1 MVAIDHVVIIV
12 FSYMNHWLSFLFH
25 GCQCSEDSSSYQ
37 HQNSISQAADT
48 QDLEITSSS
57 NSLESFNDI
66 DISESVNEIDLLII
80 QGMKKESKLDMNVTK
95 DNTADT
101 AGPVTIYNNNML
113 GISISVEEP
122 TESNQNGSSVNIEKQ
137 KSTTSARNFKNP
149 FKRLA
154 SATRLTSFD
163 VEKNAE
169 SVALVEPCMSNRNL
183 LTTPGR
189 QYKNS
194 PKQQRYVPSRSQI
207 IQGRAYMF
215 LEHPV
220 GWICFAYHMAV

>member
-1 MVAIDHVVIIV
+1 M
-12 FSYMNHWLSFLFH
+12 
-25 GCQCSEDSSSYQ
+25 E
-37 HQNSISQAADT
+37 
-48 QDLEITSSS
+48 
-57 NSLESFNDI
+57 
-66 DISESVNEIDLLII
+66 
-80 QGMKKESKLDMNVTK
+80 KKENKLDMKVTK

-101 AGPVTIYNNNML
+101 TGPVTIYNNNML

-122 TESNQNGSSVNIEKQ
+122 SQSNQNGSSVDIEKQ

-154 SATRLTSFD
+154 SATQLTSFD

-169 SVALVEPCMSNRNL
+169 SVALVEPCTSNNL
-183 LTTPGR
+183 LSTPGR
-189 QYKNS
+189 QYKSS

-207 IQGRAYMF
+207 FQGRAYMF

>member
-1 MVAIDHVVIIV
+1 MAFL
-12 FSYMNHWLSFLFH
+12 FSFH

-37 HQNSISQAADT
+37 HQNSISKAAET
-48 QDLEITSSS
+48 QELEITSSN

-66 DISESVNEIDLLII
+66 DISESVNEIDLLIFQRMDEKNKSHHQEI
-80 QGMKKESKLDMNVTK
+80 QLDMKITK
-95 DNTADT
+95 DNVADK

-122 TESNQNGSSVNIEKQ
+122 TVSIHNGSSANIEKQ
-137 KSTTSARNFKNP
+137 KSTTSVKNFKNP

-169 SVALVEPCMSNRNL
+169 SVALVEPCTSNRNL

-189 QYKNS
+189 QNKNS
-194 PKQQRYVPSRSQI
+194 PKKQQYVLSRSQI
-207 IQGRAYMF
+207 FQGRAYMF

>member
-1 MVAIDHVVIIV
+1 MVVAIDHVVINV

-37 HQNSISQAADT
+37 HRNSISQAADT

-66 DISESVNEIDLLII
+66 DISESVNEIDLLIF
-80 QGMKKESKLDMNVTK
+80 QRMDEKNKSHHKEIKLDIKVTQDNV
-95 DNTADT
+95 ADK

-154 SATRLTSFD
+154 SATRLMTFD
-163 VEKNAE
+163 V
-169 SVALVEPCMSNRNL
+169 
-183 LTTPGR
+183 
-189 QYKNS
+189 
-194 PKQQRYVPSRSQI
+194 
-207 IQGRAYMF
+207 
-215 LEHPV
+215 
-220 GWICFAYHMAV
+220 